1 MNFMEH
7 LQPHV
12 IIPLK
17 IGGLDVS
24 ITNAV
29 IMMWIACILVF
40 LTLTLA
46 GRIGRLIPRGLQ
58 NLMESLVSF
67 VRQSVIHEILAEE
80 GMKWFPFIATLF
92 FFILFCNLLGLV
104 PIPKIGFTATSNIN
118 VTASLAVVVFICT
131 QSAGIIKHGL
141 VGYGKTFVPKGMPR
155 GIMGG
160 ILIGFMIIV
169 EIISQLA
176 RPFSLAVRLF
186 ANMTAGHMVI
196 LVFIS
201 MIFMFQGV
209 IAKIFVT
216 PMSVVMAVVMMAF
229 EIFVSLLQAF
239 IFAILASIYIS
250 LSVHPE
256 H

>member
-1 MNFMEH
+1 MNLMEH

-17 IGGLDVS
+17 IGGIDIS
-24 ITNAV
+24 ITNPV
-29 IMMWIACILVF
+29 ISIWIASVLVF

-67 VRQSVIHEILAEE
+67 VRQSLIHEILGEE
-80 GMKWFPFIATLF
+80 GMSWFPFIATLF

-104 PIPKIGFTATSNIN
+104 PKMFTATSNIN
-118 VTASLAVVVFICT
+118 VTATLAAMVFILT
-131 QSAGIIKHGL
+131 QGAGIAKHGL

-201 MIFMFQGV
+201 MIFMFQG
-209 IAKIFVT
+209 IMARIFVT
-216 PMSVVMAVVMMAF
+216 PMSVVMAVIMMAF

-250 LSVHPE
+250 LAVHPE

>member
-1 MNFMEH
+1 MNLMEH

-17 IGGLDVS
+17 IGGIDIS

-29 IMMWIACILVF
+29 VMMWIACILVF

-46 GRIGRLIPRGLQ
+46 GRIGSLIPKGLQ
-58 NLMESLVSF
+58 NLMESLVNF
-67 VRQSVIHEILAEE
+67 AKQSLILEILGEE
-80 GMKWFPFIATLF
+80 GMSWFPFVATLF

-118 VTASLAVVVFICT
+118 VTASLAAVVFICT
-131 QSAGIIKHGL
+131 QGAGIARHGL
-141 VGYGKTFVPKGMPR
+141 LGYCKTFIPKGMPR
-155 GIMGG
+155 GIMGKV
-160 ILIGFMIIV
+160 LIGFMIIV

-201 MIFMFQGV
+201 MIFMFQGIV
-209 IAKIFVT
+209 AYFVT
-216 PMSVVMAVVMMAF
+216 PVSVVMAVVMMAF

>member
-1 MNFMEH
+1 MNLMEH

-17 IGGLDVS
+17 IGSLDIS

-29 IMMWIACILVF
+29 ISIWVASVLVF

-58 NLMESLVSF
+58 NLMESLVNF
-67 VRQSVIHEILAEE
+67 IKQSLIHEILGEE
-80 GMKWFPFIATLF
+80 GMIWFPFIATLF

-104 PIPKIGFTATSNIN
+104 PKMFTATSNIN
-118 VTASLAVVVFICT
+118 VTATLAAMVFILT
-131 QSAGIIKHGL
+131 QGAGIAKHGL
-141 VGYGKTFVPKGMPR
+141 IGYSKTFVPKGMPG
-155 GIMGG
+155 GIMGK

-209 IAKIFVT
+209 IAKVFVT
-216 PMSVVMAVVMMAF
+216 PMSVVMTVVMMAF

-250 LSVHPE
+250 LAVHPE

>member
-1 MNFMEH
+1 MNLMEH

-17 IGGLDVS
+17 IGGFDVS

-29 IMMWIACILVF
+29 ISIWVACILVF

-58 NLMESLVSF
+58 NLMESLVNF
-67 VRQSVIHEILAEE
+67 ARQSLIQEILGEE

-104 PIPKIGFTATSNIN
+104 PKMFTATSNIN
-118 VTASLAVVVFICT
+118 VTASLAIVVFICT
-131 QSAGIIKHGL
+131 QGAGIVKHGL
-141 VGYGKTFVPKGMPR
+141 LGYCKTFVPKGMPR
-155 GIMGG
+155 GIAG
-160 ILIGFMIIV
+160 IVLIGFMILV

-209 IAKIFVT
+209 ITYFVT
-216 PMSVVMAVVMMAF
+216 PVSVVMAVVMMAF

-250 LSVHPE
+250 LAVHPE

>member
-1 MNFMEH
+1 
-7 LQPHV
+7 
-12 IIPLK
+12 
-17 IGGLDVS
+17 
-24 ITNAV
+24 
-29 IMMWIACILVF
+29 
-40 LTLTLA
+40 
-46 GRIGRLIPRGLQ
+46 
-58 NLMESLVSF
+58 
-67 VRQSVIHEILAEE
+67 
-80 GMKWFPFIATLF
+80 
-92 FFILFCNLLGLV
+92 
-104 PIPKIGFTATSNIN
+104 
-118 VTASLAVVVFICT
+118 
-131 QSAGIIKHGL
+131 
-141 VGYGKTFVPKGMPR
+141 MPR
-155 GIMGG
+155 GIMGR

-209 IAKIFVT
+209 IAYFVT
-216 PMSVVMAVVMMAF
+216 PVSVVMAVVMMAF

-250 LSVHPE
+250 LAVHPE

>member
-1 MNFMEH
+1 MNLMEH

-12 IIPLK
+12 VIPLK
-17 IGGLDVS
+17 IGNIDIS

-29 IMMWIACILVF
+29 ISMWVACVLVF

-58 NLMESLVSF
+58 NLMESLVNF
-67 VRQSVIHEILAEE
+67 VKQSLIHEILGEE
-80 GMKWFPFIATLF
+80 GMSWFPFIATLF
-92 FFILFCNLLGLV
+92 FFILFCNLLGL
-104 PIPKIGFTATSNIN
+104 IPKMFTATSNIN
-118 VTASLAVVVFICT
+118 VTASLAAVVFICT
-131 QSAGIIKHGL
+131 QGAGIAKHGL
-141 VGYGKTFVPKGMPR
+141 MGYGKTFIPKGMPR
-155 GIMGG
+155 GIMGK

-169 EIISQLA
+169 EMISQLA

-250 LSVHPE
+250 LAVHPE

>member
-1 MNFMEH
+1 MNLMEH

-17 IGGLDVS
+17 IGSLDIS

-29 IMMWIACILVF
+29 ISIWVASVLVF

-58 NLMESLVSF
+58 NLMESLVNF
-67 VRQSVIHEILAEE
+67 IKQSLIHEILGEE
-80 GMKWFPFIATLF
+80 GMIWFPFIATLF

-104 PIPKIGFTATSNIN
+104 PKMFTATSNIN
-118 VTASLAVVVFICT
+118 VTATLAAMVFILT
-131 QSAGIIKHGL
+131 QGAGIAKHGL
-141 VGYGKTFVPKGMPR
+141 IGYSKTFVPKGMPG
-155 GIMGG
+155 GIMGK

-209 IAKIFVT
+209 MAKVFVT
-216 PMSVVMAVVMMAF
+216 PMSVVMTVVMMAF

-250 LSVHPE
+250 LAVHPE

>member
-1 MNFMEH
+1 MNLMEH

-12 IIPLK
+12 VIPLK
-17 IGGLDVS
+17 IWNIDIS

-29 IMMWIACILVF
+29 ISMWVACVLVF

-58 NLMESLVSF
+58 NLMESLVNF
-67 VRQSVIHEILAEE
+67 VKQSLIHEILGEE
-80 GMKWFPFIATLF
+80 GMSWFPFIATLF
-92 FFILFCNLLGLV
+92 FFILFCNLLGL
-104 PIPKIGFTATSNIN
+104 IPKMFTATSNIN
-118 VTASLAVVVFICT
+118 VTASLAAVVFICT
-131 QSAGIIKHGL
+131 QGAGIAKHGL
-141 VGYGKTFVPKGMPR
+141 MGYGKTFIPKGMPR
-155 GIMGG
+155 GIMGK

-169 EIISQLA
+169 EMISQLA

-196 LVFIS
+196 LVFLS

-209 IAKIFVT
+209 FAKIFVT

-250 LSVHPE
+250 LAVHPE

>member
-1 MNFMEH
+1 MNLMEH

-12 IIPLK
+12 VIPLK
-17 IGGLDVS
+17 IGNIDIS

-29 IMMWIACILVF
+29 ISMWVACVLVF

-58 NLMESLVSF
+58 NLMESLVNF
-67 VRQSVIHEILAEE
+67 VKQSLIHEILGEE
-80 GMKWFPFIATLF
+80 GMSWFPFIATLF
-92 FFILFCNLLGLV
+92 FFILFCNLLGL
-104 PIPKIGFTATSNIN
+104 IPKMFTATSNIN
-118 VTASLAVVVFICT
+118 VTASLAAVVFICT
-131 QSAGIIKHGL
+131 QGAGIAKHGFM
-141 VGYGKTFVPKGMPR
+141 GYCKTFIPKGMPG
-155 GIMGG
+155 GIMGK

-169 EIISQLA
+169 EMISQLA

-209 IAKIFVT
+209 VAKIFVT

-250 LSVHPE
+250 LAVHPE

>member
-1 MNFMEH
+1 MNLMEH

-12 IIPLK
+12 VIPLK
-17 IGGLDVS
+17 IWNIDIS

-29 IMMWIACILVF
+29 ISMWVACVLVF

-58 NLMESLVSF
+58 NLMESLVNF
-67 VRQSVIHEILAEE
+67 VKQSLIHEILGEE
-80 GMKWFPFIATLF
+80 GMSWFPFIATLF
-92 FFILFCNLLGLV
+92 FFILFCNLLGL
-104 PIPKIGFTATSNIN
+104 IPKMFTATSNIN
-118 VTASLAVVVFICT
+118 VTASLAAVVFICT
-131 QSAGIIKHGL
+131 QGAGIAKHGL
-141 VGYGKTFVPKGMPR
+141 MGYGKTFIPKGMPR
-155 GIMGG
+155 GIMGK

-169 EIISQLA
+169 EMISQLA

-250 LSVHPE
+250 LAVHPE

>member
-1 MNFMEH
+1 MNLMEH

-17 IGGLDVS
+17 IGSVDIS

-29 IMMWIACILVF
+29 LSIWIACALVF

-58 NLMESLVSF
+58 NLMETLVSF
-67 VRQSVIHEILAEE
+67 ARQSLILEVLGEE
-80 GMKWFPFIATLF
+80 GMSWFPFIATLF
-92 FFILFCNLLGLV
+92 FFILYCNLLGLV
-104 PIPKIGFTATSNIN
+104 PKMFTATSNIN
-118 VTASLAVVVFICT
+118 VTASLAAVVFICT
-131 QSAGIIKHGL
+131 QGAGIVRHGL
-141 VGYGKTFVPKGMPR
+141 GGYAKTFIPKGMPR
-155 GIMGG
+155 GIMGKV
-160 ILIGFMIIV
+160 LIGFMIIV

-201 MIFMFQGV
+201 MIFMFQGLA
-209 IAKIFVT
+209 AKVFVT
-216 PMSVVMAVVMMAF
+216 PMSVVMAVIMMAF

-250 LSVHPE
+250 LAVHPE

>member
-1 MNFMEH
+1 
-7 LQPHV
+7 
-12 IIPLK
+12 
-17 IGGLDVS
+17 
-24 ITNAV
+24 
-29 IMMWIACILVF
+29 
-40 LTLTLA
+40 
-46 GRIGRLIPRGLQ
+46 
-58 NLMESLVSF
+58 MESLVSF
-67 VRQSVIHEILAEE
+67 VRQSLIHEILGEE
-80 GMKWFPFIATLF
+80 GMSWFPFIATLF

-104 PIPKIGFTATSNIN
+104 PKMFTATSNIN
-118 VTASLAVVVFICT
+118 VTATLAAMVFILT
-131 QSAGIIKHGL
+131 QGAGIAKHGL

-201 MIFMFQGV
+201 MIFMFQG
-209 IAKIFVT
+209 IMAKIFVT
-216 PMSVVMAVVMMAF
+216 PMSVVMAVIMMAF

-250 LSVHPE
+250 LAVHPE

>member
-1 MNFMEH
+1 MNLMEH

-17 IGGLDVS
+17 IGGIDIS

-29 IMMWIACILVF
+29 VSIWIAGVLVF

-58 NLMESLVSF
+58 NLMESLVNF
-67 VRQSVIHEILAEE
+67 AKQTLIQEILGEE
-80 GMKWFPFIATLF
+80 GMSWFPFIATLF

-104 PIPKIGFTATSNIN
+104 PKMFTATSNIN
-118 VTASLAVVVFICT
+118 VTASLAAIVFICT
-131 QSAGIIKHGL
+131 QGAGIVRHGL
-141 VGYGKTFVPKGMPR
+141 LGYCKTFVPKGMPR
-155 GIMGG
+155 GIMGKV
-160 ILIGFMIIV
+160 LIGFMIIV

-201 MIFMFQGV
+201 MIFMFQGIV
-209 IAKIFVT
+209 AYFVT
-216 PMSVVMAVVMMAF
+216 PVSVVMAVVMMAF

-250 LSVHPE
+250 LAVHPE

>member
-1 MNFMEH
+1 MNLMEH

-67 VRQSVIHEILAEE
+67 VRQSLIHEILGEE

>member
-1 MNFMEH
+1 MNLMEH

-12 IIPLK
+12 VIPLK
-17 IGGLDVS
+17 IGNIDIS

-29 IMMWIACILVF
+29 ISMWVACVLVF

-58 NLMESLVSF
+58 NLMESLVDF
-67 VRQSVIHEILAEE
+67 IKQSLIHEILGEE
-80 GMKWFPFIATLF
+80 GMSWFPFIATLF
-92 FFILFCNLLGLV
+92 FFILFCNLLGL
-104 PIPKIGFTATSNIN
+104 IPKMFTATSNIN
-118 VTASLAVVVFICT
+118 VTASLAAVVFICT
-131 QSAGIIKHGL
+131 QGAGIAKHGL
-141 VGYGKTFVPKGMPR
+141 MGYGKTFIPKGMPR
-155 GIMGG
+155 GIMGK

-169 EIISQLA
+169 EMISQLA

-196 LVFIS
+196 LVFLS

-209 IAKIFVT
+209 FAKIFVT

-250 LSVHPE
+250 LAVHPE

>member
-1 MNFMEH
+1 MEH

-12 IIPLK
+12 LVPLK
-17 IGGLDVS
+17 IGGIDIS

-29 IMMWIACILVF
+29 ISIWVACVLVF

-46 GRIGRLIPRGLQ
+46 GRIRRLIPRGLQ
-58 NLMESLVSF
+58 NLMESLVNF
-67 VRQSVIHEILAEE
+67 VKQSLIHEILGEE
-80 GMKWFPFIATLF
+80 GMRWFPFIATLF
-92 FFILFCNLLGLV
+92 FFILFCNLLGL
-104 PIPKIGFTATSNIN
+104 IPKMFTATSNIN
-118 VTASLAVVVFICT
+118 VTATLAAMVFILT
-131 QSAGIIKHGL
+131 QGAGIAKHGL
-141 VGYGKTFVPKGMPR
+141 IGYCKTFVPKGMPR
-155 GIMGG
+155 GITGK

-209 IAKIFVT
+209 IAKVFVT

-250 LSVHPE
+250 LAVNPE

>member
-1 MNFMEH
+1 MNLMEH

-12 IIPLK
+12 VIPLK
-17 IGGLDVS
+17 MGGIDIS

-29 IMMWIACILVF
+29 ISIWVACILVF

-67 VRQSVIHEILAEE
+67 VKQSLIHEILGEE
-80 GMKWFPFIATLF
+80 GMRWFPFITTLF

-104 PIPKIGFTATSNIN
+104 PKMFTATSNIN
-118 VTASLAVVVFICT
+118 VTASLAAIVFICT
-131 QSAGIIKHGL
+131 QGAGIAKNGL
-141 VGYGKTFVPKGMPR
+141 IGYCKTFVPKGMPR
-155 GIMGG
+155 GIMGL

-201 MIFMFQGV
+201 MIFMFQGLM
-209 IAKIFVT
+209 AKVFIT
-216 PMSVVMAVVMMAF
+216 PVSVVMAVVMMAF

-250 LSVHPE
+250 LAVHPE